1 LSPVDSIASTFTSTV
16 YVLSLYLNELDPN
29 PFDHLKTSNMQ
40 FSIAILALFAAVAI
54 ASPINLAVRQSDTA
68 PVMTNAE
75 KQVVPFV
82 STEVVTKE

>member
-16 YVLSLYLNELDPN
+16 YVLSLCLNELDPN

-54 ASPINLAVRQSDTA
+54 ASPISA
-68 PVMTNAE
+68 
-75 KQVVPFV
+75 
-82 STEVVTKE
+82 